1 MIVVNS
7 PDFVS
12 FSDIDLLRVVTSGG
26 SRPNLLVDCANGTAV
41 GVIARLRVLCAEPVH
56 SCRLP
61 GALDLPAPGA
71 GTLLLHD
78 VSALTIRQQVELSDW
93 LPRRRGTTQVISIA
107 QKPIAPMVHD
117 GRFLEG
123 LFYRLNTVS
132 IAATDQRS

>member
-26 SRPNLLVDCANGTAV
+26 HRPNLLVDCTSNAAV
-41 GVIARLRVLCAEPVH
+41 GVMDRLRTLCGPPVH
-56 SCRLP
+56 ACQLP
-61 GALDLPAPGA
+61 GPLDLPPAGF
-71 GTLLLHD
+71 GTLLIHD
-78 VSALTIRQQVELSDW
+78 VSTLTIRQQVELSDW
-93 LPRRRGTTQVISIA
+93 LHRRRGTTQVISIA
-107 QKPIAPMVHD
+107 QNPIAPMVRD

-132 IAATDQRS
+132 ISAKGTRS